1 MTRYTFVNT
10 NTILFQFSCF
20 QNFNESSF
28 KTVKQHSFKIML
40 YNSNWYGGQYQDMQT
55 ALGSWYEPVEMLRTT
70 TQGQSVYPDIALY
83 ISNYRVYCI
92 EVQNLTHTI

>member
-10 NTILFQFSCF
+10 NTISFQFSSF

-40 YNSNWYGGQYQDMQT
+40 YNSNWYGGEYQDIQT
-55 ALGSWYEPVEMLRTT
+55 ALGSWYGPVEMFRTT
-70 TQGQSVYPDIALY
+70 TQGSLSILILHSVSVTIVF
-83 ISNYRVYCI
+83 ISLKSRI
-92 EVQNLTHTI
+92 